1 MKARQILRVVLF
13 SLKSQR
19 VNHTLY
25 STVVLSN
32 LYKMSKNKKLTKEEE
47 LLLQD
52 FGRNVS
58 TKSSLL
64 FYCNA
69 FFVSAVPLCKY
80 CGDLCSLEY
89 FYIYIH
95 MF

>member
-1 MKARQILRVVLF
+1 
-13 SLKSQR
+13 
-19 VNHTLY
+19 
-25 STVVLSN
+25 
-32 LYKMSKNKKLTKEEE
+32 MSKNKKLTKEEE

-69 FFVSAVPLCKY
+69 FFVSAVPLCKS
-80 CGDLCSLEY
+80 DLCSFIFYY
-89 FYIYIH
+89 FGSSVVIDALVQCFGRKCVVSSQIIIL
-95 MF
+95 

>member
-1 MKARQILRVVLF
+1 MDESEANLTCDSFLFEIQKSESHFVLDCI
-13 SLKSQR
+13 
-19 VNHTLY
+19 
-25 STVVLSN
+25 VLSN
-32 LYKMSKNKKLTKEEE
+32 FYKMSKNKKLTKEEE

-80 CGDLCSLEY
+80 
-89 FYIYIH
+89 
-95 MF
+95 